1 MMSFTIIYLFAYCF
15 VIYNLHFISKY
26 HTVSCKVDH
35 STWHTSVREI
45 TIPRARVPI
54 IYIHLFSLN
63 ILRASL
69 IQLGRAFKI
78 RNFFARIL
86 IKKQEVLRA
95 SLTPLGRVFKIRI
108 FSARFMI

>member
-1 MMSFTIIYLFAYCF
+1 MIPFMIIYLFVCYF
-15 VIYNLHFISKY
+15 VKYNLHFTSKY
-26 HTVSCKVDH
+26 HSISCKVDY

-69 IQLGRAFKI
+69 
-78 RNFFARIL
+78 
-86 IKKQEVLRA
+86 
-95 SLTPLGRVFKIRI
+95 TPLGRVFKIRI
-108 FSARFMI
+108 FFCMIFDRIINISCASLTPLGVI